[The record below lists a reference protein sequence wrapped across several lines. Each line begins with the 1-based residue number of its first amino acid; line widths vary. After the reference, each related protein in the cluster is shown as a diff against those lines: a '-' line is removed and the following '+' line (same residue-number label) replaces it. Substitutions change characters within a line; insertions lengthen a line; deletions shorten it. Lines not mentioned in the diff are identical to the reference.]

1 MNRLLKHVDSIQLDG
16 NGRTPV
22 VLVGG
27 GQFSSSMRGH
37 RAAGQKEIV
46 QFLATK
52 FPVFFID
59 EYNTS
64 KCCPKCFK
72 TMNVVPGTQYRH
84 WTCSNPECRSKGHSE
99 PFLVNKD
106 KSAAIN
112 MFLCMLATLMSGKR
126 PKQFRRPTKKK
137 TGVGDSGDDE
147 TDDSGGD
154 DSGDDSGGDKSA
166 KKSEKSGDGSKSSG
180 IVLMK
185 RKASGHDLRKCR
197 E

>member
-1 MNRLLKHVDSIQLDG
+1 MNRLLKHVDSIQLNG
-16 NGRTPV
+16 AGRTPV

-27 GQFSSSMRGH
+27 GHFSSTVRGH
-37 RAAGQKEIV
+37 RAAGPKEIIS
-46 QFLATK
+46 FLATK
-52 FPVFFID
+52 FPVFYID

-64 KCCPKCFK
+64 QCCPKCFRI
-72 TMNVVPGTQYRH
+72 MQVVPGTQYRH
-84 WTCSNPECRSKGHSE
+84 WTCSNPACRSPGHSE
-99 PFLVNKD
+99 PFLVHKD

-126 PKQFRRPTKKK
+126 PKQFRRPTKKR
-137 TGVGDSGDDE
+137 TGVGVGGGDSSDSGDGGSDGGNV
-147 TDDSGGD
+147 SG
-154 DSGDDSGGDKSA
+154 
-166 KKSEKSGDGSKSSG
+166 KSGMNVMSGSNSSK